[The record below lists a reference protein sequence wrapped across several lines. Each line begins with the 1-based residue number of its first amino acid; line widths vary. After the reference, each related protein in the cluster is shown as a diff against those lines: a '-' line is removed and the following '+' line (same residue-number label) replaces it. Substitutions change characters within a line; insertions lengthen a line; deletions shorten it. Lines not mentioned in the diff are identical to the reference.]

1 MKKAKELGDK
11 LVVTITPD
19 KYVNKGPGRPVF
31 NEILRVKSIA
41 AIEFVDYVSINE
53 TPTAVHPIKIIKPK
67 IYCKGKDYKNHKN
80 DVTGE
85 IKNEIKSFKKK

>member
-31 NEILRVKSIA
+31 NEILRCESIA
-41 AIEFVDYVSINE
+41 AIEL
-53 TPTAVHPIKIIKPK
+53 
-67 IYCKGKDYKNHKN
+67 
-80 DVTGE
+80 
-85 IKNEIKSFKKK
+85 